1 MTKAGTPQQ
10 RAARELART
19 PPANPYRGAL
29 TDPFSQPL
37 PEPPAAPERPAPDR
51 AATGSYRPAAGTPG
65 YPTTTRTPG
74 YATTTRTPGY
84 PTTAGTPGYATLAG
98 ILGIALGLTLGL
110 FGLLLLTIVSLQND
124 YGAPDRS
131 FYRGTDSGYVVLGL
145 LDFGL
150 AVCCGIGG
158 ILLMTGRVSG
168 RIALTAGGWAT
179 LLLSGFWLLDGNVR
193 LLVPIVLAVA
203 AATMLFF
210 SYQQPVTYWLGV
222 LPSPQPEPP
231 QPEPPQPEPPATRMR
246 QS

>member
-1 MTKAGTPQQ
+1 MTKARAGTPQQ

-29 TDPFSQPL
+29 TDPFSR
-37 PEPPAAPERPAPDR
+37 PEPEPADEGQPDAEQRTTAGQRPSADQPTADR
-51 AATGSYRPAAGTPG
+51 PTATGRAPYRTGPPG
-65 YPTTTRTPG
+65 YAASARTPG
-74 YATTTRTPGY
+74 YATF
-84 PTTAGTPGYATLAG
+84 AG

-158 ILLMTGRVSG
+158 IVLMTGRVSG
-168 RIALTAGGWAT
+168 RIAVTAGGWT
-179 LLLSGFWLLDGNVR
+179 TVLLSGFWLLDGNVQPV
-193 LLVPIVLAVA
+193 VPIVLAVA

-210 SYQQPVTYWLGV
+210 SYQQQVTYWLGV
-222 LPSPQPEPP
+222 LPPPHPE
-231 QPEPPQPEPPATRMR
+231 
-246 QS
+246 

>member
-1 MTKAGTPQQ
+1 MTKARARTPQQ

-29 TDPFSQPL
+29 TDPFSEPN
-37 PEPPAAPERPAPDR
+37 PEPTDADPPAADQRTATAGSHRSPGTGRAPHRPA
-51 AATGSYRPAAGTPG
+51 TGTPG
-65 YPTTTRTPG
+65 YPTSARTPGHVTPGRTPG
-74 YATTTRTPGY
+74 YATF
-84 PTTAGTPGYATLAG
+84 AG

-150 AVCCGIGG
+150 AVCCAIGG
-158 ILLMTGRVSG
+158 IALMTGRVSG
-168 RIALTAGGWAT
+168 RIALTAGGWT
-179 LLLSGFWLLDGNVR
+179 TVLLSGFWLLDGNVQAV
-193 LLVPIVLAVA
+193 VPIVLAVA

-210 SYQQPVTYWLGV
+210 SYQQSVTYWLGV
-222 LPSPQPEPP
+222 LPPP
-231 QPEPPQPEPPATRMR
+231 QPEPE
-246 QS
+246 

>member
-29 TDPFSQPL
+29 TDPFSQQL
-37 PEPPAAPERPAPDR
+37 PEPPAAPERPTPDR
-51 AATGSYRPAAGTPG
+51 AATGPYRPAAG
-65 YPTTTRTPG
+65 
-74 YATTTRTPGY
+74 TPGY
-84 PTTAGTPGYATLAG
+84 PTTAGTPGYATWAG
-98 ILGIALGLTLGL
+98 ILGIALGVTLGL

-150 AVCCGIGG
+150 AACCGSGG

-179 LLLSGFWLLDGNVR
+179 LLLSGFWLLDGDVR
-193 LLVPIVLAVA
+193 MVVPIVLAVA
-203 AATMLFF
+203 AGTMLFF

-222 LPSPQPEPP
+222 LPAPQPEPP
-231 QPEPPQPEPPATRMR
+231 QPEPPQPE
-246 QS
+246 

>member
-1 MTKAGTPQQ
+1 MTGARARTPQQ
-10 RAARELART
+10 RAARELAGT

-29 TDPFSQPL
+29 TDPFSRPE
-37 PEPPAAPERPAPDR
+37 PEPPDADPPTADQRTAADQ
-51 AATGSYRPAAGTPG
+51 PAAGHRSAGIGRAPHRPSTGTPG
-65 YPTTTRTPG
+65 YAASARTAGYAASDRTAGYAASARTPG
-74 YATTTRTPGY
+74 YATF
-84 PTTAGTPGYATLAG
+84 AG

-158 ILLMTGRVSG
+158 IVLMTGRVSG
-168 RIALTAGGWAT
+168 RIALTAGGWT
-179 LLLSGFWLLDGNVR
+179 TVLLSGFWLLDGNVQAV
-193 LLVPIVLAVA
+193 VPIVLAVA

-210 SYQQPVTYWLGV
+210 SYQQSVTYWLGV
-222 LPSPQPEPP
+222 LPSPQPE
-231 QPEPPQPEPPATRMR
+231 
-246 QS
+246 